1 MGRLRDTH
9 AHNQHVHVSSIMFMA
24 RGPTSIDGCTMIDHH
39 APLDLHAMGTAGPGE
54 GLALKYS
61 KHPMCKRCNAKASER
76 STKMVPMH
84 AANGIT
90 LVRSEAAVFVIGFC
104 ARQHA
109 PLLHPSATVV
119 RILRGTAT
127 GTGLRLYLR
136 GYGLARSPLSLLKAP
151 SLPPVL
157 HQPKWLMTVR
167 GGAFETPGEIEGDQD
182 GPRWLM
188 SITAHRAWPVDF
200 VARRRRG

>member
-1 MGRLRDTH
+1 MMGRLRDTCTQSCSCII
-9 AHNQHVHVSSIMFMA
+9 NHVH
-24 RGPTSIDGCTMIDHH
+24 GPTSIDDFTMIDHH
-39 APLDLHAMGTAGPGE
+39 APPLHGDGKVA
-54 GLALKYS
+54 LALALHGFVLKTS
-61 KHPMCKRCNAKASER
+61 KMCKRCNAKGKADRKDRQRYGPLAR
-76 STKMVPMH
+76 SQTQCTCGELNHPCS
-84 AANGIT
+84 
-90 LVRSEAAVFVIGFC
+90 RSEAAVFVIGFC

-119 RILRGTAT
+119 RILRG
-127 GTGLRLYLR
+127 
-136 GYGLARSPLSLLKAP
+136 YGLARSPLSLLNAP

-167 GGAFETPGEIEGDQD
+167 GGAFDTPGEIEGDQD

>member
-1 MGRLRDTH
+1 
-9 AHNQHVHVSSIMFMA
+9 
-24 RGPTSIDGCTMIDHH
+24 
-39 APLDLHAMGTAGPGE
+39 
-54 GLALKYS
+54 
-61 KHPMCKRCNAKASER
+61 
-76 STKMVPMH
+76 MH

-90 LVRSEAAVFVIGFC
+90 LLRSEAAVFVIGFC

-109 PLLHPSATVV
+109 PLLYPSVQSYE
-119 RILRGTAT
+119 ILPGYPA
-127 GTGLRLYLR
+127 LYLELTR
-136 GYGLARSPLSLLKAP
+136 LERAPLSLLNAP